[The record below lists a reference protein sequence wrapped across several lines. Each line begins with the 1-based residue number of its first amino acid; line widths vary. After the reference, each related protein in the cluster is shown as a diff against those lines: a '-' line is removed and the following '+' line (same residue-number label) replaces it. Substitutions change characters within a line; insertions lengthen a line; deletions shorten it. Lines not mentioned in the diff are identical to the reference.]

1 LICNVYIENIIVQYF
16 IHSQTLL
23 AMSKHMLL
31 AIGGIAALAIAATF
45 PAGESLAPKP
55 LTGLQYDGGEYLTP
69 KTIAPFVQNGIDWLA
84 AAQMPNGGWGAGQHS
99 MQHIRDPHAV
109 QIDPATTAFAAM
121 ALLRAG
127 NTLNSGKYSSQVHQA
142 LDVLLTMI
150 EKAPN
155 GSNITTITGTQPQ
168 SKLGQNIDVAMA
180 SQFLTKIKPSIQ
192 NDPTLIKRIDAAMTI
207 CVRKLEEGQNADGSA
222 AAGGWA
228 PVLQSAMATSALEK
242 ASAGG
247 YNVDGAKLNNAKAY
261 QRTNVDVAAGSV
273 TSKDAA
279 GVSLY
284 ALASTQRASVEEAR
298 RVREVMDGDQ
308 SVVLDDVVMEDLEK
322 HLQRNGVPK
331 GEAGILAEAFVVNR
345 SANEQ
350 LRDDNILRGFGNNGG
365 EEFLSFMM
373 TSESMV
379 STGAQEWDQWYAK
392 MTNLLSSIQN
402 MDGSW
407 SGHHCITSPVF
418 CTAAVVLAMTADRD
432 AIGTAASVK

>member
-1 LICNVYIENIIVQYF
+1 
-16 IHSQTLL
+16 
-23 AMSKHMLL
+23 
-31 AIGGIAALAIAATF
+31 
-45 PAGESLAPKP
+45 
-55 LTGLQYDGGEYLTP
+55 
-69 KTIAPFVQNGIDWLA
+69 
-84 AAQMPNGGWGAGQHS
+84 
-99 MQHIRDPHAV
+99 
-109 QIDPATTAFAAM
+109 M

-127 NTLNSGKYSSQVHQA
+127 NTLNSGKYSSQVRQA

-155 GSNITTITGTQPQ
+155 GSNITSITGTQPQ

-180 SQFLTKIKPSIQ
+180 SQFLTKIKTTVQ
-192 NDPTLIKRIDAAMTI
+192 NDAALIKRIDDAMAI
-207 CVRKLEEGQNADGSA
+207 CVKKLEQGQNADGSA
-222 AAGGWA
+222 TAGGWA

-247 YNVDGAKLNNAKAY
+247 YRVDGAKLNNAKAY

-402 MDGSW
+402 KDGSW